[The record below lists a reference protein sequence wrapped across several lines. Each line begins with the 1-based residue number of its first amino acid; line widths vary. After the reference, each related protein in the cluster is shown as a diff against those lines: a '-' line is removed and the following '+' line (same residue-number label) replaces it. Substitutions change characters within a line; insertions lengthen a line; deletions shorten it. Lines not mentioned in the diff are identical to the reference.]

1 MAETVVLQE
10 SYGLSCERIREIAK
24 VQEVSTV
31 YKDYF
36 QRTAAF
42 IVQVM
47 ETYERVQQGAFIAIV
62 AASFSACGI
71 SSSAGYT
78 ALTSPMR
85 HASSALI
92 FLAE

>member
-10 SYGLSCERIREIAK
+10 RYGLSCERIREIAK

-47 ETYERVQQGAFIAIV
+47 ETYERVQQGAFCQ
-62 AASFSACGI
+62 SGNM
-71 SSSAGYT
+71 AGLEELRTANKALYT
-78 ALTSPMR
+78 DVHSN
-85 HASSALI
+85 I
-92 FLAE
+92 FHSNA

>member
-10 SYGLSCERIREIAK
+10 RYGLSCERIREIAK

-47 ETYERVQQGAFIAIV
+47 
-62 AASFSACGI
+62 
-71 SSSAGYT
+71 
-78 ALTSPMR
+78 
-85 HASSALI
+85 
-92 FLAE
+92 